1 MKENEHVKNQVIF
14 ITNPV
19 YDKLH
24 SPGVNELKENDFSHQ
39 VQKEYQDDE

>member
-14 ITNPV
+14 ITNSV

-24 SPGVNELKENDFSHQ
+24 STSMYEPEENPISEQIHKEHDND
-39 VQKEYQDDE
+39 